1 MLPLNHAPN
10 RDDIAIVGMSCRFPG
25 AENVNEYW
33 NLLKDPEPQFAP
45 IPRARWVHD
54 SFFSDDRRDTHTA
67 YVDRLA
73 SVADAGMFDAKH
85 YKIPPRRARALD
97 PQHRLLVDLAREAI
111 QDAGWE
117 TSGFDRENT
126 SVIVGL
132 GESGYRELS
141 TINLRLRQIARGE
154 FGSASSDPGWTAAGA
169 AVEGLHGTALSG
181 LLMNMGP
188 SSISSTLG
196 LHGESY
202 AIESAC
208 SGGLAA
214 IANAVF
220 ALRTGRCKIALAG
233 AAQLILV
240 PDLLIGL
247 CRIGALSPSGT
258 CRPFDTR
265 ADGFVLGEG
274 AGVLVL
280 RPLADAQAAGDRI
293 YAVIRGVGLSND
305 GLVEGGMTPQAEG
318 QMLALRRAYQDA
330 AVPMGSVGY
339 LEAHGTGTSVGDR
352 VEISALRELR
362 QDTSRVAHFGAVKAV
377 VGHALGAAGIAGLIK
392 SVLSVH
398 KKQIVPQP
406 DVRPDENLG
415 LEAAGLTV
423 PEKLTE
429 WVEPEGPL
437 RAGVSAFGFGGT
449 NVHVVIEQDMS
460 AAPVNPQPAPRP
472 EVLVFSARDCAGLA
486 AYAAGVAKAVAE
498 DCLPLSSVAETLAR
512 RSPLGEQ
519 MTVVAHDAQ
528 DASRKLA
535 LAAALVGAE
544 AASRPEE
551 GVFFGTVPTDLDVV
565 PRGDADEARP
575 LCTLPPSPLAPKHYW
590 IVDESKQS
598 IDEIAPVS
606 VAASSRFPEA
616 VSATVPDAMSG
627 VVPGVVSDVVPDAV
641 PATAPAGVDILG
653 LVLEEVARIS
663 AFSVSDLQDHMG
675 LVEDLGF
682 DSLMIRELDVSIKK
696 RIPGLRKMLDEL
708 VGKVTIA
715 EIAGLIEAD
724 PAVVGL
730 SSTLIRQAVE
740 EPLPEV
746 TWEPDS
752 TGIEGFAELNQFEAR
767 VREIRKLG
775 LPNAYFRIHEGNIRN
790 TTTIDN
796 KQYISFSSYNYLGLS
811 GHPVVTEAVRS
822 AVERY
827 GSSVSASRVLAGE
840 RPLTRQLEQELS
852 RLLGTEDCVTLVSG
866 HATNVT
872 AIGHIVGPKDLIV
885 HDALA
890 HDSILQGCR
899 LSGAKRRPFAHND
912 VEQLDDILRRTRSN
926 FRRVLIAVEGAY
938 SMDGDIAELPGLIA
952 LKKRYGALLFVD
964 EAHSVGVLGSR
975 GGGVGDHFDVDRS
988 DVDLW
993 MGTLSKSLA
1002 SCGGYL
1008 AGSARTI
1015 NWLKYTLPGFVYSA
1029 GLTPANAAAA
1039 LAAVQL
1045 IRSEPER
1052 LAALHE
1058 NADLFRRLAEDANV
1072 NIGSSRATPVVPC
1085 IIGDSAK
1092 TLRLASRLFERGIVV
1107 DPILHPAVEEKLSR
1121 LRFFMTSEHH
1131 SEEVRYAVD
1140 VLAEELSALGG

>member
-1 MLPLNHAPN
+1 MLSLDRAPN

-117 TSGFDRENT
+117 ASGFDRENT

-154 FGSASSDPGWTAAGA
+154 FGTASSDPGWTAAGA

-274 AGVLVL
+274 AGILVL
-280 RPLADAQAAGDRI
+280 RPLADAKAAGDRI

-330 AVPMGSVGY
+330 AVSMESVGY

-362 QDTSRVAHFGAVKAV
+362 QDTSRVAHFGAVKSV

-460 AAPVNPQPAPRP
+460 AADPQPDPQLAPRP
-472 EVLVFSARDCAGLA
+472 EVLVFSARDRAGLA
-486 AYAAGVAKAVAE
+486 TYAAGVAKAVAE
-498 DCLPLSSVAETLAR
+498 DCLPLSAVAETLAR

-519 MTVVAHDAQ
+519 MAVVAIDAQ
-528 DASRKLA
+528 DASRKLT
-535 LAAALVGAE
+535 LAAALVGTE
-544 AASRPEE
+544 ATSRPEQ
-551 GVFFGTVPTDLDVV
+551 GVFFGSVPTDLDV
-565 PRGDADEARP
+565 PRGDADVAP
-575 LCTLPPSPLAPKHYW
+575 QLCTLPPSPLAPKHYW

-598 IDEIAPVS
+598 IDEIEPFPTATLPS
-606 VAASSRFPEA
+606 VPEA
-616 VSATVPDAMSG
+616 GRESASAVPSGAGPDAR
-627 VVPGVVSDVVPDAV
+627 PEA
-641 PATAPAGVDILG
+641 APAGVDIPG

-696 RIPGLRKMLDEL
+696 RVPGLRKMLDEL

-715 EIAGLIEAD
+715 EIAALIEAD
-724 PAVVGL
+724 PAVVGM
-730 SSTLIRQAVE
+730 SSTLIRPVAE
-740 EPLPEV
+740 EPAPRI

-752 TGIEGFAELNQFEAR
+752 AGIEGFAELNQFEAR
-767 VREIRKLG
+767 VREIRSLG
-775 LPNAYFRIHEGNIRN
+775 LPNPYFRIHEGNIRN
-790 TTTIDN
+790 TTTIDH

-872 AIGHIVGPKDLIV
+872 AIGHVVGPQDLIV

-899 LSGAKRRPFAHND
+899 LSGATRRPFAHND
-912 VEQLDDILRRTRSN
+912 VEQLDDILRRTRSH
-926 FRRVLIAVEGAY
+926 FRRVLMAVEGAY
-938 SMDGDIAELPGLIA
+938 SMDGDIADLPGLIA

-964 EAHSVGVLGSR
+964 EAHSVGVLGRR
-975 GGGVGDHFDVDRS
+975 GGGVGDFFDVDRS

-1008 AGSARTI
+1008 AGSARTV

-1052 LAALHE
+1052 LTALHE
-1058 NADLFRRLAEDANV
+1058 NADLFRRLAEEGNV

-1140 VLAEELSALGG
+1140 VLTEELSGLGG

>member
-1 MLPLNHAPN
+1 MPSLDRAPN

-25 AENVNEYW
+25 ASNVNEYW
-33 NLLKDPEPQFAP
+33 DLLKDPEPQFSP

-54 SFFSDDRRDTHTA
+54 SFFSDDRRDAHTA

-73 SVADAGMFDAKH
+73 SVAGVGMFDAKH
-85 YKIPPRRARALD
+85 YKIPPRRARSLD
-97 PQHRLLVDLAREAI
+97 PQHRMLVDLAREAI

-132 GESGYRELS
+132 GESGYRDLS
-141 TINLRLRQIARGE
+141 AINLRLRQIARGE

-169 AVEGLHGTALSG
+169 AVEALHGTALSG

-188 SSISSTLG
+188 TSISSTLG

-214 IANAVF
+214 VANAVF
-220 ALRTGRCKIALAG
+220 ALRDGRCKIALAG

-240 PDLLIGL
+240 PDLLVGL

-274 AGVLVL
+274 AGILVL
-280 RPLADAQAAGDRI
+280 RPLADARMAGDRI

-305 GLVEGGMTPQAEG
+305 GLVEGGMAPQAGG

-330 AVPMGSVGY
+330 AVSMGTIGY

-352 VEISALRELR
+352 VEISALRGLR
-362 QDTSRVAHFGAVKAV
+362 RDTPRVAHFGAVKAV
-377 VGHALGAAGIAGLIK
+377 VGHSLGAAGIAGLIK

-398 KKQIVPQP
+398 RKQILPQP
-406 DVRPDENLG
+406 DVRPDESLG
-415 LEAAGLTV
+415 LEAAGLAV
-423 PEKLTE
+423 PEELTE
-429 WVEPEGPL
+429 WVEPSGPL

-449 NVHVVIEQDMS
+449 NVHVVIEQDTTS
-460 AAPVNPQPAPRP
+460 TPVDAPPAARPQ
-472 EVLVFSARDCAGLA
+472 VLLLSARDRAGLA
-486 AYAAGVAKAVAE
+486 GYAAGVAKAIGD
-498 DCLPLSSVAETLAR
+498 DCLPLSAVARTLAR
-512 RSPLGEQ
+512 RSPLSEQ
-519 MTVVAHDAQ
+519 MAVVAHDAQ
-528 DASRKLA
+528 DARRKLA
-535 LAAALVGAE
+535 LAAALIGAE
-544 AASRPEE
+544 ATSRPDE
-551 GVFFGTVPTDLDVV
+551 GVFLGAVPADTDVPDDDV
-565 PRGDADEARP
+565 DAARP
-575 LCTLPPSPLAPKHYW
+575 LCTLPPSPLAPKYHW
-590 IVDESKQS
+590 IVDDSKRSVDQAERLPG
-598 IDEIAPVS
+598 DDRLPDGLPAPVPTPLS
-606 VAASSRFPEA
+606 
-616 VSATVPDAMSG
+616 
-627 VVPGVVSDVVPDAV
+627 VPDAV
-641 PATAPAGVDILG
+641 PQAMDVLG
-653 LVLEEVARIS
+653 LVLEEVSRIS
-663 AFSVSDLQDHMG
+663 AFSTSDLQDHMG

-682 DSLMIRELDVSIKK
+682 DSLMVRELDVSIKK
-696 RIPGLRKMLDEL
+696 RVPGLRNMLDEL

-715 EIAGLIEAD
+715 GVAALIEAD
-724 PAVVGL
+724 PALAGL
-730 SSTLIRQAVE
+730 SGALIRPTAE
-740 EPLPEV
+740 EPSPRTAWEPEV
-746 TWEPDS
+746 

-767 VREIRKLG
+767 VREIRTLG
-775 LPNAYFRIHEGNIRN
+775 LPSPYFRVHEGNIRN
-790 TTTIDN
+790 TTTIN
-796 KQYISFSSYNYLGLS
+796 HKQYISFSSYNYLGLS
-811 GHPVVTEAVRS
+811 GHPAVTEAVRS
-822 AVERY
+822 AVDRY

-872 AIGHIVGPKDLIV
+872 AIGHVVGPQDLIV

-899 LSGAKRRPFAHND
+899 LSGATRRPFAHND
-912 VEQLDDILRRTRSN
+912 LDQLDDILRRTRSH

-938 SMDGDIAELPGLIA
+938 SMDGDIADLPGLIE

-964 EAHSVGVLGSR
+964 EAHSVGVLGRR
-975 GGGVGDHFDVDRS
+975 GGGVGDFFDVDRS

-1008 AGSARTI
+1008 AGSARTVA
-1015 NWLKYTLPGFVYSA
+1015 WLKYTLPGFVYSA

-1052 LAALHE
+1052 LTALHE
-1058 NADLFRRLAEDANV
+1058 NSDLFRRLAEDANL

-1092 TLRLASRLFERGIVV
+1092 TLRLASSLFARGIVV
-1107 DPILHPAVEEKLSR
+1107 DPILHPAVEETMSR

-1140 VLAEELSALGG
+1140 VLAEEVSGLDG

>member
-1 MLPLNHAPN
+1 MLSLDHAPN

-25 AENVNEYW
+25 ADNVNEYW

-54 SFFSDDRRDTHTA
+54 SFLSDDRRDTHTA

-73 SVADAGMFDAKH
+73 SVADVGMFDAKH

-117 TSGFDRENT
+117 SSGFDRENT

-188 SSISSTLG
+188 TSISSTLG

-220 ALRTGRCKIALAG
+220 ALRNGRCKIALAG

-274 AGVLVL
+274 AGILVL

-330 AVPMGSVGY
+330 AVSMESVGY

-406 DVRPDENLG
+406 DVQPDENLG

-449 NVHVVIEQDMS
+449 NVHVVIEQDTS
-460 AAPVNPQPAPRP
+460 AAAVAPQPAPRP
-472 EVLVFSARDCAGLA
+472 EMLVFSARDSAGLA
-486 AYAAGVAKAVAE
+486 RYMAEVAKAVAE
-498 DCLPLSSVAETLAR
+498 DCLPLSAVAQTLAR

-519 MTVVAHDAQ
+519 MAVVADDPQ

-535 LAAALVGAE
+535 LAATLVGTE
-544 AASRPEE
+544 ATSRPEE
-551 GVFFGTVPTDLDVV
+551 GVFFGPVPADLDG
-565 PRGDADEARP
+565 PRGDADAAGS

-598 IDEIAPVS
+598 IDEIASVS
-606 VAASSRFPEA
+606 AAASSRFPDA
-616 VSATVPDAMSG
+616 VSAPA
-627 VVPGVVSDVVPDAV
+627 PDAV
-641 PATAPAGVDILG
+641 ADAASDATPATALAGPDILG
-653 LVLEEVARIS
+653 LVLDEVARIS

-696 RIPGLRKMLDEL
+696 RVPGLRKMLDEL

-715 EIAGLIEAD
+715 EIAALIEAD
-724 PAVVGL
+724 PAVIGMTGM
-730 SSTLIRQAVE
+730 SSTLIRPVVE
-740 EPLPEV
+740 EPLPRI

-752 TGIEGFAELNQFEAR
+752 AGIEGFAELNQFEAR
-767 VREIRKLG
+767 VREIRSLG
-775 LPNAYFRIHEGNIRN
+775 LPNPYFRIHEGNIRN
-790 TTTIDN
+790 TTTIEH

-811 GHPVVTEAVRS
+811 GHPVVTEAVRA

-872 AIGHIVGPKDLIV
+872 AIGHVVGPQDLIV

-899 LSGAKRRPFAHND
+899 LSGATRRPFAHND
-912 VEQLDDILRRTRSN
+912 VEQLDDILRRTRSH

-938 SMDGDIAELPGLIA
+938 SMDGDIADLPGLIA

-964 EAHSVGVLGSR
+964 EAHSVGVLGRR

-1008 AGSARTI
+1008 AGSARTV

-1140 VLAEELSALGG
+1140 VLAEELSGLGG

>member
-1 MLPLNHAPN
+1 MPSPDRAPN

-25 AENVNEYW
+25 AGNVNEYW
-33 NLLKDPEPQFAP
+33 NLLKDPQPQFAP
-45 IPRARWVHD
+45 IPRSRWVHD
-54 SFFSDDRRDTHTA
+54 SFFSEDRRDSHTA

-73 SVADAGMFDAKH
+73 SVADVGMFDAKH
-85 YKIPPRRARALD
+85 YKIPPRRARSLD
-97 PQHRLLVDLAREAI
+97 PQHRMLVDLAREAI

-117 TSGFDRENT
+117 SRGFDRENT

-141 TINLRLRQIARGE
+141 AINLRLRQIARGE
-154 FGSASSDPGWTAAGA
+154 FGTARSDPGWAAAGA

-188 SSISSTLG
+188 TSISSTLG

-214 IANAVF
+214 VANAVF
-220 ALRTGRCKIALAG
+220 ALRNGRCKIALAG

-274 AGVLVL
+274 AGILVL
-280 RPLADAQAAGDRI
+280 RPLADAKAAGDRI

-305 GLVEGGMTPQAEG
+305 GLVEGGMAPQAQG

-330 AVPMGSVGY
+330 GVSMDSVGY
-339 LEAHGTGTSVGDR
+339 LEAHGTGTWVGDR

-362 QDTSRVAHFGAVKAV
+362 QDTARVAHFGAVKAV

-398 KKQIVPQP
+398 NKQIAPQP

-415 LEAAGLTV
+415 LEAAGLV
-423 PEKLTE
+423 VAEKLTE
-429 WVEPEGPL
+429 WVEPSGPL
-437 RAGVSAFGFGGT
+437 RAAVSAFGFGGT
-449 NVHVVIEQDMS
+449 NVHVVIEQDTPPPP
-460 AAPVNPQPAPRP
+460 AAADPRPAARP
-472 EVLVFSARDCAGLA
+472 EVLVFSARDRAGLA
-486 AYAAGVAKAVAE
+486 AYLAAVAKAVEE
-498 DCLPLSSVAETLAR
+498 DCLPLAAVAETLAR
-512 RSPLGEQ
+512 RAPLDEQ
-519 MTVVAHDAQ
+519 VALVAHDAQ
-528 DASRKLA
+528 EASRKLA
-535 LAAALVGAE
+535 LAAELVGAQ
-544 AASRPEE
+544 ATSRPEE
-551 GVFFGTVPTDLDVV
+551 GVFLGAVPTDLEAA
-565 PRGDADEARP
+565 RGDLEAARP

-590 IVDESKQS
+590 IVDESKRS
-598 IDEIAPVS
+598 IDDAGP
-606 VAASSRFPEA
+606 VAAPGPSGVPEA
-616 VSATVPDAMSG
+616 
-627 VVPGVVSDVVPDAV
+627 
-641 PATAPAGVDILG
+641 APAGLDVFG
-653 LVLEEVARIS
+653 LVHEEVARIS
-663 AFSVSDLQDHMG
+663 AFSISDLQDHMG

-696 RIPGLRKMLDEL
+696 RVPGLRKMLDDL

-715 EIAGLIEAD
+715 QVAALIEAD
-724 PAVVGL
+724 PALADPSG
-730 SSTLIRQAVE
+730 TLIRPPAERQ
-740 EPLPEV
+740 PLPQI
-746 TWEPDS
+746 TWEADAA
-752 TGIEGFAELNQFEAR
+752 GIEGFAELKQFESRAR
-767 VREIRKLG
+767 DVQSLG
-775 LPNAYFRIHEGNIRN
+775 LPNPYYRIHEGNVRN
-790 TTTIDN
+790 TTTIGH

-811 GHPVVTEAVRS
+811 GHPVVNEAVRR
-822 AVERY
+822 AVDRY

-840 RPLTRQLEQELS
+840 RPVTRQLEQELS
-852 RLLGTEDCVTLVSG
+852 RLLSTEDCVTLVSG

-872 AIGHIVGPKDLIV
+872 AIGHIVGPQDLIV

-899 LSGAKRRPFAHND
+899 LSGATRRPFAHND
-912 VEQLDDILRRTRSN
+912 LEQLEDILRRTRSH

-938 SMDGDIAELPGLIA
+938 SMDGDIADLPGLIA
-952 LKKRYGALLFVD
+952 LKKRYGALLLVD
-964 EAHSVGVLGSR
+964 EAHSVGVLGRR
-975 GGGVGDHFDVDRS
+975 GGGVGEFFDVDRS

-1008 AGSARTI
+1008 AGSARTV

-1052 LAALHE
+1052 LTALHQ
-1058 NADLFRRLAEDANV
+1058 NADLFRRLAGDANLD
-1072 NIGSSRATPVVPC
+1072 IGSSRGTAIVPC
-1085 IIGDSAK
+1085 IIADSAK

-1107 DPILHPAVEEKLSR
+1107 DPIMHPAVDEKSSR

-1131 SEEVRYAVD
+1131 GEEVRYAVEA
-1140 VLAEELSALGG
+1140 VAEELSGLGG

>member
-1 MLPLNHAPN
+1 MLSLDRAPN

-117 TSGFDRENT
+117 ASGFDRENT

-154 FGSASSDPGWTAAGA
+154 FGTASSDPGWTAAGA

-188 SSISSTLG
+188 TSISSTLG

-274 AGVLVL
+274 AGILVL
-280 RPLADAQAAGDRI
+280 RPLADAKAAGDRI
-293 YAVIRGVGLSND
+293 YAVVRGVGLSND

-330 AVPMGSVGY
+330 AVSVESVGY

-362 QDTSRVAHFGAVKAV
+362 QDTSRAAHFGAVKAV

-449 NVHVVIEQDMS
+449 NVHVVIEQDTS
-460 AAPVNPQPAPRP
+460 AADPQPAPRP
-472 EVLVFSARDCAGLA
+472 EVLVFSARDRAGLA
-486 AYAAGVAKAVAE
+486 KYAVGVAKAVAE
-498 DCLPLSSVAETLAR
+498 DCLPLSAVAETLAR

-519 MTVVAHDAQ
+519 IAVIASDAQ

-535 LAAALVGAE
+535 LAAALVGTE
-544 AASRPEE
+544 ATSKPEE
-551 GVFFGTVPTDLDVV
+551 GVFFGSVPTDLDV
-565 PRGDADEARP
+565 PRGDADVARQ

-598 IDEIAPVS
+598 IDEVEPFPTAAPSS
-606 VAASSRFPEA
+606 VPEA
-616 VSATVPDAMSG
+616 RTESVSGVPSGAGPDAR
-627 VVPGVVSDVVPDAV
+627 PEA
-641 PATAPAGVDILG
+641 APAGVDILG

-682 DSLMIRELDVSIKK
+682 DSLMTRELDVSIKK
-696 RIPGLRKMLDEL
+696 RVPGLRKMLDEL

-715 EIAGLIEAD
+715 EIAALIEAD
-724 PAVVGL
+724 PAVVGM
-730 SSTLIRQAVE
+730 SSTLIRPVAE
-740 EPLPEV
+740 EPAPRI

-752 TGIEGFAELNQFEAR
+752 AGIEGFAELNQFEAR
-767 VREIRKLG
+767 VREIRSLG
-775 LPNAYFRIHEGNIRN
+775 LPNPYFRIHEGNIGN
-790 TTTIDN
+790 TTTIGH

-811 GHPVVTEAVRS
+811 GHPAVTEAVRS

-872 AIGHIVGPKDLIV
+872 AIGHVVGPQDLIV

-899 LSGAKRRPFAHND
+899 LSGATRRPFAHND
-912 VEQLDDILRRTRSN
+912 VEQLDDILRRTRSH

-938 SMDGDIAELPGLIA
+938 SMDGDIADLPGLIA

-964 EAHSVGVLGSR
+964 EAHSVGVLGRR
-975 GGGVGDHFDVDRS
+975 GGGVGDFFDVDRS

-1008 AGSARTI
+1008 AGSARTVD
-1015 NWLKYTLPGFVYSA
+1015 WLKYTLPGFVYSA

-1052 LAALHE
+1052 LTALHE
-1058 NADLFRRLAEDANV
+1058 NADLFRRLAEEGNV

-1140 VLAEELSALGG
+1140 VLTEELSGLGG

>member
-1 MLPLNHAPN
+1 VLSLDRATN

-25 AENVNEYW
+25 AGNVNEYW

-45 IPRARWVHD
+45 IPRSRWVHD
-54 SFFSDDRRDTHTA
+54 SFLSDDRRDTHTA

-73 SVADAGMFDAKH
+73 SVADVGMFDAKH

-117 TSGFDRENT
+117 STGFDRENT

-154 FGSASSDPGWTAAGA
+154 FGTASSDPGWTAAGA

-214 IANAVF
+214 VANAVF

-258 CRPFDTR
+258 CRPFDAR

-274 AGVLVL
+274 AGILVL
-280 RPLADAQAAGDRI
+280 RPLADAKADGDRI

-330 AVPMGSVGY
+330 AVSMGSVGY
-339 LEAHGTGTSVGDR
+339 LEAHGTGTTVGDR

-398 KKQIVPQP
+398 KKQILPQP

-429 WVEPEGPL
+429 WVEPSGPL

-449 NVHVVIEQDMS
+449 NVHVVIEQDMPATVAES
-460 AAPVNPQPAPRP
+460 QPAPRP
-472 EVLVFSARDCAGLA
+472 EVLLFSARDRAGLA

-498 DCLPLSSVAETLAR
+498 DCLPLSAVAETLAR

-519 MTVVAHDAQ
+519 MAVVAHDAQ

-544 AASRPEE
+544 ATSRPDE
-551 GVFFGTVPTDLDVV
+551 GVFFGTVPTNLDAL
-565 PRGDADEARP
+565 RGGGDVARP

-590 IVDESKQS
+590 IVDDSMRS
-598 IDEIAPVS
+598 IDDIGPAPAAAPSS
-606 VAASSRFPEA
+606 VPEA
-616 VSATVPDAMSG
+616 VSEAVSEAMSEAVSEATPA
-627 VVPGVVSDVVPDAV
+627 VVDV
-641 PATAPAGVDILG
+641 LG
-653 LVLEEVARIS
+653 LVLEEVSRIS
-663 AFSVSDLQDHMG
+663 AFSISDLQDHMG

-696 RIPGLRKMLDEL
+696 RVPGLRKMLDDL

-715 EIAGLIEAD
+715 EIAALIEAD
-724 PAVVGL
+724 PGL
-730 SSTLIRQAVE
+730 ADVSSALVRPVAEEFLPQAA
-740 EPLPEV
+740 
-746 TWEPDS
+746 WEPDA
-752 TGIEGFAELNQFEAR
+752 TGIEGFAELNQFESR
-767 VREIRKLG
+767 VREIQSLG
-775 LPNAYFRIHEGNIRN
+775 LPNPYFRIHEGNIRN
-790 TTTIDN
+790 TTTIDG

-822 AVERY
+822 AVDRY

-852 RLLGTEDCVTLVSG
+852 GLLGTEDCVTLVSG
-866 HATNVT
+866 HATNVS
-872 AIGHIVGPKDLIV
+872 AIGHIVGPQDLIV

-899 LSGAKRRPFAHND
+899 LSGATRRPFAHND
-912 VEQLDDILRRTRSN
+912 VEQLDDILRRTRSH

-938 SMDGDIAELPGLIA
+938 SMDGDIADLPGLIE

-964 EAHSVGVLGSR
+964 EAHSIGVLGRR
-975 GGGVGDHFDVDRS
+975 GGGVGDFFDVDRS

-1039 LAAVQL
+1039 LAAVEL

-1052 LAALHE
+1052 LTALRD

-1072 NIGSSRATPVVPC
+1072 NIGSSRSTPVVPC

-1092 TLRLASRLFERGIVV
+1092 TLRLASRLFDRGIVV

-1121 LRFFMTSEHH
+1121 LRFFVTSEHG
-1131 SEEVRYAVD
+1131 SEEVRYAVG
-1140 VLAEELSALGG
+1140 VLAEELARLGG

>member
-1 MLPLNHAPN
+1 MQSLDRAPN

-154 FGSASSDPGWTAAGA
+154 FGTASSDPGWTAAGA

-188 SSISSTLG
+188 TSISSTLG

-233 AAQLILV
+233 AAQLILT

-274 AGVLVL
+274 AGILVL

-330 AVPMGSVGY
+330 AVPMESVGY

-398 KKQIVPQP
+398 RKQIVPQP

-423 PEKLTE
+423 PEKLTD

-449 NVHVVIEQDMS
+449 NVHVVIEQDTS
-460 AAPVNPQPAPRP
+460 AAPVDPQPAPRP
-472 EVLVFSARDCAGLA
+472 EVLVFSARDRAGLA
-486 AYAAGVAKAVAE
+486 TYVAGVAKAIA
-498 DCLPLSSVAETLAR
+498 DDGLPLAAVAETLAR

-519 MTVVAHDAQ
+519 LAVVAGDAQ
-528 DASRKLA
+528 DASRKLT
-535 LAAALVGAE
+535 LAAALVGTE
-544 AASRPEE
+544 ATNRPTA
-551 GVFFGTVPTDLDVV
+551 GLFFGSVPTDLDI
-565 PRGDADEARP
+565 PRDDADVARQ

-598 IDEIAPVS
+598 IDE
-606 VAASSRFPEA
+606 VAAASAVSSSSVPEAAPEA
-616 VSATVPDAMSG
+616 VPTE
-627 VVPGVVSDVVPDAV
+627 
-641 PATAPAGVDILG
+641 TDILG

-696 RIPGLRKMLDEL
+696 RVPGLRKMLDEL

-715 EIAGLIEAD
+715 EIAALIEAD
-724 PAVVGL
+724 PAVVGM
-730 SSTLIRQAVE
+730 SSTLIRPVAE
-740 EPLPEV
+740 EPQPQPQPQIQI

-752 TGIEGFAELNQFEAR
+752 AGIEGFAELKQFEAR
-767 VREIRKLG
+767 VSEIRSLG
-775 LPNAYFRIHEGNIRN
+775 LPNPYFRVHEGNIRN
-790 TTTIDN
+790 TTTIDH

-822 AVERY
+822 AVQRY

-840 RPLTRQLEQELS
+840 RPLTLQLEQELS
-852 RLLGTEDCVTLVSG
+852 RLLGTEDCLTLVSG

-872 AIGHIVGPKDLIV
+872 AIGHVVGPQDLIV

-899 LSGAKRRPFAHND
+899 LSGATRRPFAHND
-912 VEQLDDILRRTRSN
+912 VEQLDDILRRTRPH

-938 SMDGDIAELPGLIA
+938 SMDGDIADLPGLIA
-952 LKKRYGALLFVD
+952 LKKRYGAVLFVD
-964 EAHSVGVLGSR
+964 EAHSVGVVGPR
-975 GGGVGDHFDVDRS
+975 GGGVGDLFDVDRS

-1029 GLTPANAAAA
+1029 GLTPANAASA
-1039 LAAVQL
+1039 LAAVQI

-1052 LAALHE
+1052 LAALRE
-1058 NADLFRRLAEDANV
+1058 NGDLFRRLAEDANV
-1072 NIGSSRATPVVPC
+1072 NIGSSRGTPVVPC
-1085 IIGDSAK
+1085 IVGDSAK
-1092 TLRLASRLFERGIVV
+1092 TLRLATRLFERGIVV

-1131 SEEVRYAVD
+1131 SEEIRYAVD
-1140 VLAEELSALGG
+1140 VLAEELSGLGG

>member
-1 MLPLNHAPN
+1 MLSLDRAPN

-73 SVADAGMFDAKH
+73 AVADVGMFDAKH

-154 FGSASSDPGWTAAGA
+154 FGTASSDPGWTAAGE

-214 IANAVF
+214 VANAVF
-220 ALRTGRCKIALAG
+220 ALRNGRCKIALAG

-274 AGVLVL
+274 AGILVL
-280 RPLADAQAAGDRI
+280 RPLADAKAAGDRV

-330 AVPMGSVGY
+330 AVSMGSVGY

-449 NVHVVIEQDMS
+449 NVHVVIEQDS
-460 AAPVNPQPAPRP
+460 PSAPVDPLPAPRP
-472 EVLVFSARDCAGLA
+472 EVLVFSARDRAGLA

-498 DCLPLSSVAETLAR
+498 DCLPLSAVAETLAR

-519 MTVVAHDAQ
+519 MAVVAHDAQ

-544 AASRPEE
+544 ATSRPEE
-551 GVFFGTVPTDLDVV
+551 GVFFGTVPTELDASRGD
-565 PRGDADEARP
+565 RGDADVARP

-598 IDEIAPVS
+598 IDEIAAAS
-606 VAASSRFPEA
+606 AAASSSFPGAVSEA
-616 VSATVPDAMSG
+616 VSETVPDA
-627 VVPGVVSDVVPDAV
+627 A
-641 PATAPAGVDILG
+641 PATAPAGVDVLG

-696 RIPGLRKMLDEL
+696 RVPGLRKMLDEL

-730 SSTLIRQAVE
+730 SSTLIRPVAE

-746 TWEPDS
+746 TWEPD
-752 TGIEGFAELNQFEAR
+752 TAGIEGFAELNQFESR
-767 VREIRKLG
+767 VREIRSLG
-775 LPNAYFRIHEGNIRN
+775 LPNPYFRIHEGNIRN
-790 TTTIDN
+790 TTTIDH

-840 RPLTRQLEQELS
+840 RPLTQQLEQELS

-872 AIGHIVGPKDLIV
+872 AIGHVVGPQDLIV

-899 LSGAKRRPFAHND
+899 LSGATRRPFAHND
-912 VEQLDDILRRTRSN
+912 VEQLDDILRRTRSH
-926 FRRVLIAVEGAY
+926 FRRVLIAVEGTY
-938 SMDGDIAELPGLIA
+938 SMDGDIADLPGLIA

-964 EAHSVGVLGSR
+964 EAHSVGVLGAR
-975 GGGVGDHFDVDRS
+975 GGGVGDFFDVDRS

-1008 AGSARTI
+1008 AGSARTV

-1140 VLAEELSALGG
+1140 VLAEELSGLGG